1 MSDNTKPYFC
11 RSRPIPRAL
20 RGKVELEPWCLVE
33 QGVIE
38 PVETSEWAASIVPVL
53 KPDGTVRI
61 CGDYCLTI
69 NRTAKPDTYPLPSV
83 KDLFAILAGGKSFTK
98 LDLAHAY
105 SQIPLSKASKQ
116 YVTINTH
123 KGLYRYNRL
132 PFGITA
138 APSIFQR
145 LMETLLQRIPHVS
158 IYLGDILITG
168 TSEDD
173 HLKTLD
179 CAAHASLVSVQS
191 ANFSLS
197 NFVLL
202 WQLLTVVKF

>member
-1 MSDNTKPYFC
+1 M
-11 RSRPIPRAL
+11 
-20 RGKVELEPWCLVE
+20 
-33 QGVIE
+33 
-38 PVETSEWAASIVPVL
+38 ETSEWAASIVPVL

-145 LMETLLQRIPHVS
+145 LMETLLQGIPHVS

-179 CAAHASLVSVQS
+179 RAAHASLVSVQS

-202 WQLLTVVKF
+202 WLLLTVVKF